1 MFVTVLER
9 KEWKRSGEWAV
20 SNSVTVVLY
29 RARPSC
35 LQSRIDKMRDE
46 DCD

>member
-1 MFVTVLER
+1 MGSV
-9 KEWKRSGEWAV
+9 
-20 SNSVTVVLY
+20 NSVTVVLY

-46 DCD
+46 DYD